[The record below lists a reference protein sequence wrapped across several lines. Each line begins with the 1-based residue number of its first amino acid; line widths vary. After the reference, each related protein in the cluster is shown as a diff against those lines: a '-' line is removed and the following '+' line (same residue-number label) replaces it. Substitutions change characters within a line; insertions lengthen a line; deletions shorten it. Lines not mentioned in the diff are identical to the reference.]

1 MRLDEQ
7 KVQIMR
13 EKKVDT
19 KVRVSQSVQAKNF
32 KKVGCTLNLYKY
44 DELTSKK
51 TDFVKQILTLYFA
64 NQNSFM

>member
-19 KVRVSQSVQAKNF
+19 KVRVSQSVQARKLKKKRFVLSFYTNTMTSRRVKRQIFKNA
-32 KKVGCTLNLYKY
+32 
-44 DELTSKK
+44 
-51 TDFVKQILTLYFA
+51 KQILF
-64 NQNSFM
+64 